1 MYSRTRPRLSPP
13 TRPAGAS
20 EIAPLFHKHKI
31 HGADHAES
39 SPEVVPAQRFFHVD
53 NAEGNKDGK
62 RDDLLNDFQ
71 LHQIEGTSV
80 FDESDSIGRHLSA
93 IFEECDSP
101 GEEDHYDQ
109 RPA

>member
-1 MYSRTRPRLSPP
+1 MIPLQSLSLEHYGDKNCEYCE
-13 TRPAGAS
+13 R
-20 EIAPLFHKHKI
+20 
-31 HGADHAES
+31 
-39 SPEVVPAQRFFHVD
+39 
-53 NAEGNKDGK
+53 N
-62 RDDLLNDFQ
+62 DLLNDFQ